1 MASLAGVTD
10 QLQRQNQ
17 QELASVIRIA
27 NEQLVS
33 SGARQGLDEIAKI
46 FEAQQ
51 GTSMEEF
58 KATKRQI
65 TQMQKELAKLD
76 GVNSEEKRVL
86 QEVLRTSQASISE
99 NVSFKTSIG
108 DLTTNTVEQSI
119 DSVGGMIGGA
129 LSGSPLLSFGASFVG
144 DRFQQFKENRKAAK
158 EAQAERADKIA
169 QEAALEERE
178 FALLREQ
185 MDNTSVAAASGKSQQ
200 EIDALS
206 LDQLKAEK
214 DLIIQKS
221 MAAKQEADLLEE
233 DRKRLESVQ
242 EKFGLDQSTNSPPSS
257 PSSGE
262 NNNDDSGRS
271 SGEPASDAA
280 AKEQRREMISLLK
293 AIDSRLH
300 GSPDYLKTLNEKM
313 DELIKDDPTSLD
325 IENERELKRH
335 QKKMEKLGAR
345 QLTAAGAGGAGGGSS
360 GDDGFG
366 LDDAGG
372 IASILDLV
380 NGDGGRRGRPRGRG
394 GRFSKVA
401 SLFKNPKFLAT
412 IAAATVGT
420 GVAVNAATN
429 NTPDVDIDAGNGT
442 QPTVDQAA
450 ANEIEKQKAVKIEE
464 QRIERA
470 RMDARN
476 AADRERRA
484 RKKAEADAKNKKLFD
499 AETERMNRTGKTSQM
514 DVQNRGIISNDL
526 RMKADLSAKNAK
538 NALATKVSE
547 AQKFAAVKKPGPVV
561 QSQSPKITPAATT
574 SSKPPV
580 ITPSTDITPK
590 TTQPGV
596 LAKAGSAIVN
606 KVPGG
611 AMAADLGKGALNGT
625 KTAMMKGAS
634 SIIGETAAKGVSKVI
649 LKTIPFLGLGAGG
662 VFAVM
667 SAMKGDYAGAAA
679 ETVGMAAPSLIGTPL
694 DLALVGREVYNAAYG
709 DPNGKTTEEKFP
721 FDSDSTKGDGTFT
734 ERNKIIQKAIQDEY
748 EKQIGEYNQWADEH
762 NKSGLVQMP
771 KMPSW
776 AETEESAATQQAYAD
791 RGISMTPVEARG
803 IERWWH
809 GDKQAMDRADWDKN
823 YGSTHNLDGTVKDLA
838 DIPETTPRMESESDK
853 ISMNDS
859 GELKAVKNSDKFSK
873 FDGYTVS
880 PPIGWK
886 GPTDENGKVTM
897 QMLEEHGDMGKRS
910 LVRKAKKTLVMRAQS
925 GSPERFAKS
934 PEEEQAR
941 QDVLSSMSGGPVT
954 SNDTAVNN
962 KVAAGETLKT
972 NALNQGNKNSNN
984 NQQINNTSNN
994 QVTNTN
1000 NTQINKNSGG
1010 VRNPDPTATRARI
1023 GLGMGL
1029 AF

>member
-1 MASLAGVTD
+1 
-10 QLQRQNQ
+10 
-17 QELASVIRIA
+17 
-27 NEQLVS
+27 
-33 SGARQGLDEIAKI
+33 
-46 FEAQQ
+46 
-51 GTSMEEF
+51 
-58 KATKRQI
+58 
-65 TQMQKELAKLD
+65 
-76 GVNSEEKRVL
+76 
-86 QEVLRTSQASISE
+86 
-99 NVSFKTSIG
+99 
-108 DLTTNTVEQSI
+108 
-119 DSVGGMIGGA
+119 MI
-129 LSGSPLLSFGASFVG
+129 
-144 DRFQQFKENRKAAK
+144 
-158 EAQAERADKIA
+158 
-169 QEAALEERE
+169 
-178 FALLREQ
+178 
-185 MDNTSVAAASGKSQQ
+185 
-200 EIDALS
+200 
-206 LDQLKAEK
+206 
-214 DLIIQKS
+214 
-221 MAAKQEADLLEE
+221 
-233 DRKRLESVQ
+233 
-242 EKFGLDQSTNSPPSS
+242 
-257 PSSGE
+257 
-262 NNNDDSGRS
+262 
-271 SGEPASDAA
+271 
-280 AKEQRREMISLLK
+280 
-293 AIDSRLH
+293 
-300 GSPDYLKTLNEKM
+300 
-313 DELIKDDPTSLD
+313 
-325 IENERELKRH
+325 
-335 QKKMEKLGAR
+335 
-345 QLTAAGAGGAGGGSS
+345 LTAATA
-360 GDDGFG
+360 
-366 LDDAGG
+366 
-372 IASILDLV
+372 
-380 NGDGGRRGRPRGRG
+380 
-394 GRFSKVA
+394 
-401 SLFKNPKFLAT
+401 
-412 IAAATVGT
+412 
-420 GVAVNAATN
+420 
-429 NTPDVDIDAGNGT
+429 

-450 ANEIEKQKAVKIEE
+450 ANEIEKQKAAKIEE
-464 QRIERA
+464 QRIEQSRK
-470 RMDARN
+470 DARN
-476 AADRERRA
+476 AADRELRA

-499 AETERMNRTGKTSQM
+499 AETERMNRAGKTSQM
-514 DVQNRGIISNDL
+514 DVQNRGKISNDL

-561 QSQSPKITPAATT
+561 QSQSPRITPAATA
-574 SSKPPV
+574 SPKPPV
-580 ITPSTDITPK
+580 ITPSTDITPNQTK
-590 TTQPGV
+590 PGV

-611 AMAADLGKGALNGT
+611 AMAVDMGKGALNGT

-662 VFAVM
+662 IFAVM

-709 DPNGKTTEEKFP
+709 DPNGETSKEKFP

-734 ERNKIIQKAIQDEY
+734 ERNKLIQKAIQDEY

-823 YGSTHNLDGTVKDLA
+823 HGSTHNLDGTVKDLA
-838 DIPETTPRMESESDK
+838 DIPETTPRMESESGE

-910 LVRKAKKTLVMRAQS
+910 LVRKAKKMLVMRAQS

-934 PEEEQAR
+934 PEEERAR
-941 QDVLSSMSGGPVT
+941 QDVLSSMSGAPVT

-984 NQQINNTSNN
+984 NQQVNNTSNN
-994 QVTNTN
+994 QVTTNN